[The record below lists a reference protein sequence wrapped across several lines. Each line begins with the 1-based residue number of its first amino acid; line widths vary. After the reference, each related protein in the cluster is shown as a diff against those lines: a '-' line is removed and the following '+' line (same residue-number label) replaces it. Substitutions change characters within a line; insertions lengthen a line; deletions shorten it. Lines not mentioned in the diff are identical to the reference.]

1 MSKEKKMSI
10 GFKDDE
16 DFMIESRHHYEV
28 LCSESWVVLNECYG
42 LGTDVFG
49 NTAIR
54 WGNQTGV
61 AREVWDVIRK
71 PLGDYLKARLE
82 NRKHLWGVLP
92 KVAGEKSMLERL
104 LGKEVALLFYALE
117 GYECEFEITEIIDV
131 FQRWTGIYY
140 SMKWAYCNEIL
151 ASADLAMDDQ
161 LWRKA
166 IKVALGG
173 RILNEKVLRVTGNSM
188 RMI

>member
-92 KVAGEKSMLERL
+92 KVAGEKGVIDRL
-104 LGKEVALLFYALE
+104 LGKEIALLFYTLE
-117 GYECEFEITEIIDV
+117 DFGSEFDSYMLMEV
-131 FQRWTGIYY
+131 FQRWSAINPE
-140 SMKWAYCNEIL
+140 MKWAYCNEIL
-151 ASADLAMDDQ
+151 TTADLAIDDQ

-173 RILNEKVLRVTGNSM
+173 YILNEKVLSVTGNSM